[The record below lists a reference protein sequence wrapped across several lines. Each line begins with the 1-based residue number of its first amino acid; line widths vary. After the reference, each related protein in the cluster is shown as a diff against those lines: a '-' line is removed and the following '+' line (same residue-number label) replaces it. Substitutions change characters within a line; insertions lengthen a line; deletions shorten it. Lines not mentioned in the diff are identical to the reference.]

1 MASFGMGEIFQI
13 GSVSRFL
20 GNSKLF
26 FQAIAH
32 GVTQGTLSEF
42 LGGDFVSG
50 ASAAFFGSIAAGA
63 AGNNPYAQLA
73 AGAASGGVGSVLAGG
88 NFWEGA
94 VTGLIVAGFNHVAHL
109 KEENSRAK
117 TALRKLNLDPKA
129 KPDFSKETVIDLT
142 VRDENLNQMYKD
154 ADYPNIS
161 LDPEYKYPG
170 KTDMDTGDITLG
182 REAFTSYRHLYIGLG
197 HELVH
202 AYHYAT
208 GIFRNWVETF
218 GIKRAKYNTELGAYT
233 WNMIYDNPSLV
244 LKWQQIFN
252 REYSRYNK

>member
-1 MASFGMGEIFQI
+1 M
-13 GSVSRFL
+13 
-20 GNSKLF
+20 
-26 FQAIAH
+26 
-32 GVTQGTLSEF
+32 
-42 LGGDFVSG
+42 SG
-50 ASAAFFGSIAAGA
+50 ALGSIAASGWTGVFCSGTGRMIAFGA
-63 AGNNPYAQLA
+63 
-73 AGAASGGVGSVLAGG
+73 LAGG
-88 NFWEGA
+88 IGAELSGDNFFKGFLQ
-94 VTGLIVAGFNHVAHL
+94 GGIVAGLNHVAHL
-109 KEENSRAK
+109 KEENSKAK
-117 TALRKLNLDPKA
+117 AALRKLNLDPKA

-161 LDPEYKYPG
+161 LDPDYKYPG
-170 KTDMDTGDITLG
+170 VTDMATGNIKLG
-182 REAFTSYRHLYIGLG
+182 KKAFNSYRHLYISLG

-208 GIFRNWVETF
+208 GIYKNWEDTF
-218 GIKRAKYNTELGAYT
+218 GPERAKYNTELGAYT